1 MRIYYQKLV
10 VIAVFIF
17 FSAPVLFGQ
26 NSGDTS
32 KCDCQVKPFNEIV
45 LEYFIASGLSE
56 PTIYVL
62 FEKQIEEDLEIDF
75 DFHGGNL
82 IDIINGHLLL
92 PLTVQKSILKVIA
105 DKRNYI
111 DETEKN

>member
-10 VIAVFIF
+10 VIAIFIF
-17 FSAPVLFGQ
+17 FTIPTLFGQ
-26 NSGDTS
+26 NSGNTS
-32 KCDCQVKPFNEIV
+32 KCGCEKPFNEIV
-45 LEYFIASGLSE
+45 LEYFINSGLSE
-56 PTIYVL
+56 PKIYVL

-92 PLTVQKSILKVIA
+92 PASVQKSILKVIA
-105 DKRNYI
+105 DKRNYL
-111 DETEKN
+111 DETEKR

>member
-1 MRIYYQKLV
+1 MKSIL
-10 VIAVFIF
+10 ISAIFIF
-17 FSAPVLFGQ
+17 FTIPTLFGQ
-26 NSGDTS
+26 NSGNTS
-32 KCDCQVKPFNEIV
+32 KCGCEKPFNEIV

-62 FEKQIEEDLEIDF
+62 FEKQIEEDLEMDF
-75 DFHGGNL
+75 QFNGGDL

-92 PLTVQKSILKVIA
+92 PASVQKSILKVIA
-105 DKRNYI
+105 DKRNYL

>member
-17 FSAPVLFGQ
+17 FTIPTLFGQ

-32 KCDCQVKPFNEIV
+32 KCGCEKPFNEIV

-62 FEKQIEEDLEIDF
+62 FEKQINEDWYF
-75 DFHGGNL
+75 DFEFRGGDL
-82 IDIINGHLLL
+82 IDIINNHLLL
-92 PLTVQKSILKVIA
+92 PPTVQKSILKVIA
-105 DKRNYI
+105 DKRNYL

>member
-17 FSAPVLFGQ
+17 FTIPTLFGQ
-26 NSGDTS
+26 NSGGG
-32 KCDCQVKPFNEIV
+32 CEKPFNEIV
-45 LEYFIASGLSE
+45 LEYFIAAGLSE

-75 DFHGGNL
+75 EFSGGDL

-92 PLTVQKSILKVIA
+92 PASVQKSILKVIA
-105 DKRNYI
+105 DKRNYL
-111 DETEKN
+111 DETEKR